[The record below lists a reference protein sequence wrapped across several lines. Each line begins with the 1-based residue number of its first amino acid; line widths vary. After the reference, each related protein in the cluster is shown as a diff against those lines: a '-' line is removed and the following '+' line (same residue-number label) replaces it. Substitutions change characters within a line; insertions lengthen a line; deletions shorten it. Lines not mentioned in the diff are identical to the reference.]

1 MTKLK
6 LKIKKTKMYQRIN
19 GVKTLG
25 YYGRVHANGKMDL
38 AELCDYSATGST
50 FDAVELE
57 SSGKMLLKGVRKA
70 LMNGYICDL
79 GVLGTFYPS
88 AESNWHQD
96 ADDCTLAEQKLR
108 VRWRPSDDIKA
119 AIAGA
124 SIGWTTEE
132 DDETN
137 TVEDNNQG
145 GGSSNP
151 DPDENVIG

>member
-1 MTKLK
+1 MSKLK

-25 YYGRVHANGKMDL
+25 YYGRVHANGKMKLD
-38 AELCDYSATGST
+38 ELCEYSTIGST
-50 FDAVELE
+50 FDPVEVE
-57 SSGKMLLKGVRKA
+57 SSGKMLLKGIRKA

-96 ADDCTLAEQKLR
+96 PDDCTLAEQKLR
-108 VRWRPSDDIKA
+108 VRWRPSDEIDA

-124 SIGWTTEE
+124 SIAWTSE
-132 DDETN
+132 DDDENN
-137 TVEDNNQG
+137 TVDENQG
-145 GGSSNP
+145 GNTGGNGGGNS
-151 DPDENVIG
+151 EEIG